1 MTTAEA
7 LPVKTIAAAKFKA
20 TCLAL
25 MDEVQSKREP
35 VVITK
40 NGKPVARLEPLEI
53 EDDPLAIYRFAQGK
67 ITIHGDIVAPA
78 ADPVEWANLE

>member
-1 MTTAEA
+1 M
-7 LPVKTIAAAKFKA
+7 KTIAAAKFKA

-35 VVITK
+35 VLITK
-40 NGKPVARLEPLEI
+40 NGKPVARLEPVEI
-53 EDDPLAIYRFAQGK
+53 DDDPLAIYRFAQGK

-78 ADPVEWANLE
+78 ADPDEWNMLK